1 MHKIYINEFDAVYFK
16 SSTFSLSLNGVRCR
30 IPISN
35 NKLQKFIIEKC
46 VFMCIFATK
55 KKNINFKIIILKRV
69 KSKTGG
75 LTIILE

>member
-16 SSTFSLSLNGVRCR
+16 SSTFSLSLNSVRCR

-46 VFMCIFATK
+46 LSMCKFAKTK
-55 KKNINFKIIILKRV
+55 ENKLWNNILKRV
-69 KSKTGG
+69 KSGMDG
-75 LTIILE
+75 LTLILE